1 MVNVLFEIDPEKE
14 KEKRKE
20 IQSRKDKQNID
31 TIWKEINKLPQ
42 PFAAKTHRPREGNKV
57 KSEKIQN

>member
-31 TIWKEINKLPQ
+31 TIWK
-42 PFAAKTHRPREGNKV
+42 
-57 KSEKIQN
+57 